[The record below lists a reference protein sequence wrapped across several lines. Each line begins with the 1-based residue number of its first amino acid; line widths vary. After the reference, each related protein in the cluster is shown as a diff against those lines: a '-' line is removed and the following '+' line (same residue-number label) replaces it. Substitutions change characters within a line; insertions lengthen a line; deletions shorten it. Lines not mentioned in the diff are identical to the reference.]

1 MLRVDIGVKIS
12 HNVDVLQSTEEGN
25 FKSSGAA
32 VDQLLRKLLLKADV
46 SVRLPAHKGDPG
58 VAHSLIGASER
69 SEGRIERCERFR
81 RDALRRGHF
90 FRGRGDYS
98 ESGRRGIGVDS
109 KCRGFELLIQFED
122 SGRV

>member
-46 SVRLPAHKGDPG
+46 SVRLSAHKGDPG
-58 VAHSLIGASER
+58 YNEKESSTNIDHER
-69 SEGRIERCERFR
+69 KCV
-81 RDALRRGHF
+81 
-90 FRGRGDYS
+90 
-98 ESGRRGIGVDS
+98 SGGLVIYTFVTDIS
-109 KCRGFELLIQFED
+109 KVNIKLL
-122 SGRV
+122 